1 MLSCFLGCDLA
12 GPCLAGDI
20 QNTKWWTVLRRWL
33 DAGHYVVLCGYAK
46 ETEHYILRD
55 PDPRTASLGLC
66 SVKAAVLDA
75 ARKAFGTDED
85 LLIVKVVG

>member
-1 MLSCFLGCDLA
+1 MA
-12 GPCLAGDI
+12 
-20 QNTKWWTVLRRWL
+20 
-33 DAGHYVVLCGYAK
+33 AGHYVVLCGFSS

-66 SVKAAVLDA
+66 SVKADVLDA

-85 LLIVKVVG
+85 LLIIKVDCEDTIEVLLP

>member
-1 MLSCFLGCDLA
+1 LEA
-12 GPCLAGDI
+12 GQQLIPEKYCIVEA
-20 QNTKWWTVLRRWL
+20 NTVS
-33 DAGHYVVLCGYAK
+33 AGHYVVLCGFAR

-66 SVKAAVLDA
+66 SVKASVLDA

-85 LLIVKVVG
+85 LLIVKVA